1 MLCQPCRLLLRT
13 DCGVT
18 IGHLSTAQCHFS
30 SYIVFPL
37 KCDNV
42 AEEEHTCAA
51 AAAATVAAATIAA
64 ARGGAATVAPVLPE
78 VAASEPGAAS
88 STAGLGATKAA
99 GASSHA
105 LQPAWDLLVGLLPAF
120 T

>member
-1 MLCQPCRLLLRT
+1 MFHQHCLRLELGECLE
-13 DCGVT
+13 
-18 IGHLSTAQCHFS
+18 
-30 SYIVFPL
+30 
-37 KCDNV
+37 K
-42 AEEEHTCAA
+42 HTCAA
-51 AAAATVAAATIAA
+51 ATTATVAAATVAAAAG
-64 ARGGAATVAPVLPE
+64 GGAAAVAPVLPE

-105 LQPAWDLLVGLLPAF
+105 LQPAWDLLVGLLSAC